1 MRTRL
6 STFSDDELRTIL
18 VGLRTLLTGTRMK
31 MRKKLA
37 QEIDQ
42 ELRRRFIEMS
52 RLNQAGTP

>member
-1 MRTRL
+1 
-6 STFSDDELRTIL
+6 
-18 VGLRTLLTGTRMK
+18 MK